1 MNDQERIALMNKIIH
16 SDGKA
21 ITEIELNKA
30 ERKVFDEISS
40 FYRILIAEHI
50 KDKENLKRSNRML
63 ENKIHKQHKELNRL
77 NKENKNLKE
86 EIKALKEVR
95 DKVDSL
101 KEDRKHL
108 LQDKN
113 AVINLTKA
121 FLDDTIDHTT
131 YEVYGLLQ
139 NYYKKLTEINLGSN
153 DSNTKTYLELKHS
166 RDHYKRLVDILK
178 RKSKEEIDTR
188 EDIILQISEQNQK
201 LVNEVNRLKEEME
214 DLEERNILA
223 FKALRLQT
231 KGK

>member
-1 MNDQERIALMNKIIH
+1 MKDTIEILMGIMAEFEKP
-16 SDGKA
+16 GKA
-21 ITEIELNKA
+21 FNLKHFANKEFYITGEESYEDLKAKIGALTRELYKA
-30 ERKVFDEISS
+30 EDHKTKLQDEI
-40 FYRILIAEHI
+40 FKL
-50 KDKENLKRSNRML
+50 
-63 ENKIHKQHKELNRL
+63 
-77 NKENKNLKE
+77 
-86 EIKALKEVR
+86 R

-101 KEDRKHL
+101 KEEKKHL

-121 FLDDTIDHTT
+121 FLDDTMNLSAVEQIRNAKK
-131 YEVYGLLQ
+131 YLNSLYGL
-139 NYYKKLTEINLGSN
+139 NIGVN

-178 RKSKEEIDTR
+178 RKSKEEIDRR

-201 LVNEVNRLKEEME
+201 LVNEVNKLKEEIE
-214 DLEERNILA
+214 DLEERNIRA

>member
-1 MNDQERIALMNKIIH
+1 MFTEKEILEFLNLFSGTNKDLKH
-16 SDGKA
+16 FTGA
-21 ITEIELNKA
+21 RVLENHLTEEQLKEKISWLRSELNLKTLELA
-30 ERKVFDEISS
+30 NKER
-40 FYRILIAEHI
+40 YYT
-50 KDKENLKRSNRML
+50 DKLENLG
-63 ENKIHKQHKELNRL
+63 Q
-77 NKENKNLKE
+77 
-86 EIKALKEVR
+86 
-95 DKVDSL
+95 KVEKL

>member
-1 MNDQERIALMNKIIH
+1 MNDQERIALMNKIIN
-16 SDGKA
+16 SDGEA

-30 ERKVFDEISS
+30 ERKVFDEVSS

-121 FLDDTIDHTT
+121 FLADTIDHTT

-139 NYYKKLTEINLGSN
+139 NYYKKLTELNLGSN

-178 RKSKEEIDTR
+178 RKSKEE
-188 EDIILQISEQNQK
+188 
-201 LVNEVNRLKEEME
+201 ME
-214 DLEERNILA
+214 DLKETYLSL
-223 FKALRLQT
+223 KP
-231 KGK
+231 

>member
-63 ENKIHKQHKELNRL
+63 ENKINKQRKELRRL
-77 NKENKNLKE
+77 HEENENLKE
-86 EIKALKEVR
+86 DL
-95 DKVDSL
+95 
-101 KEDRKHL
+101 KHL
-108 LQDKN
+108 LQDQN

-121 FLDDTIDHTT
+121 FLDDTIGHTT

-139 NYYKKLTEINLGSN
+139 NYYKKLTELNLGSN
-153 DSNTKTYLELKHS
+153 DSNIKTYLELKHS

>member
-1 MNDQERIALMNKIIH
+1 MFTEKEILEFLNSFSGTNKDLKH
-16 SDGKA
+16 FTGA
-21 ITEIELNKA
+21 RVLENHLTEEQLKEKISWLRSELNLKTLELA
-30 ERKVFDEISS
+30 NKER
-40 FYRILIAEHI
+40 YYT
-50 KDKENLKRSNRML
+50 DKLENLG
-63 ENKIHKQHKELNRL
+63 Q
-77 NKENKNLKE
+77 
-86 EIKALKEVR
+86 
-95 DKVDSL
+95 KVEKL

>member
-1 MNDQERIALMNKIIH
+1 MHTEKEILEFLNSFSGTNKDLKHLKDVKVMENH
-16 SDGKA
+16 S
-21 ITEIELNKA
+21 TEEQLKEKISWLRSELNLKTLELA
-30 ERKVFDEISS
+30 NKER
-40 FYRILIAEHI
+40 YYT
-50 KDKENLKRSNRML
+50 DKLENLGQKV
-63 ENKIHKQHKELNRL
+63 EN
-77 NKENKNLKE
+77 
-86 EIKALKEVR
+86 
-95 DKVDSL
+95 L

-121 FLDDTIDHTT
+121 FLDDIIGHTT

-139 NYYKKLTEINLGSN
+139 NYYKKLTELNLGSN

>member
-1 MNDQERIALMNKIIH
+1 MYTEKEILEFSGTNKDLKHFTGARVLENH
-16 SDGKA
+16 S
-21 ITEIELNKA
+21 TEEQLKEKISWLKSELSLKTLELA
-30 ERKVFDEISS
+30 
-40 FYRILIAEHI
+40 
-50 KDKENLKRSNRML
+50 DKECYYTDKL
-63 ENKIHKQHKELNRL
+63 EKLEQKVE
-77 NKENKNLKE
+77 NLKE
-86 EIKALKEVR
+86 E
-95 DKVDSL
+95 
-101 KEDRKHL
+101 RKHL

-121 FLDDTIDHTT
+121 FLDDTIGHTT

-139 NYYKKLTEINLGSN
+139 NYYKKLTELNLGSN

-178 RKSKEEIDTR
+178 RKSKEEIDRR

-214 DLEERNILA
+214 DLEERNMLA

>member
-1 MNDQERIALMNKIIH
+1 M
-16 SDGKA
+16 
-21 ITEIELNKA
+21 
-30 ERKVFDEISS
+30 
-40 FYRILIAEHI
+40 
-50 KDKENLKRSNRML
+50 
-63 ENKIHKQHKELNRL
+63 
-77 NKENKNLKE
+77 
-86 EIKALKEVR
+86 
-95 DKVDSL
+95 
-101 KEDRKHL
+101 
-108 LQDKN
+108 
-113 AVINLTKA
+113 TKA

>member
-1 MNDQERIALMNKIIH
+1 MFTEKEILEFLNSFSGTNKDLKH
-16 SDGKA
+16 FTGA
-21 ITEIELNKA
+21 RVLENHLTEEQLKEKISWLRSELNLKTLELA
-30 ERKVFDEISS
+30 NKER
-40 FYRILIAEHI
+40 YYT
-50 KDKENLKRSNRML
+50 DKLENLGQKV
-63 ENKIHKQHKELNRL
+63 EN
-77 NKENKNLKE
+77 
-86 EIKALKEVR
+86 
-95 DKVDSL
+95 L

>member
-1 MNDQERIALMNKIIH
+1 MKDTPEILMGIMAEYEKPGRAFDLKHFASKDFFITREETVEDLKAKIGAL
-16 SDGKA
+16 
-21 ITEIELNKA
+21 TRELYKA
-30 ERKVFDEISS
+30 EDHKTKLQDEI
-40 FYRILIAEHI
+40 FKL
-50 KDKENLKRSNRML
+50 
-63 ENKIHKQHKELNRL
+63 
-77 NKENKNLKE
+77 
-86 EIKALKEVR
+86 R

-101 KEDRKHL
+101 KEERKHL

-113 AVINLTKA
+113 AVINLTKG
-121 FLDDTIDHTT
+121 FLDDTIGHTT
-131 YEVYGLLQ
+131 YEVYELLQ
-139 NYYKKLTEINLGSN
+139 NYYKKLTELNLGSN

-166 RDHYKRLVDILK
+166 RDHYKRLLDILK
-178 RKSKEEIDTR
+178 RKSKEEIDRR

>member
-1 MNDQERIALMNKIIH
+1 MFTEKEILEFLNSFSGTNKDLKH
-16 SDGKA
+16 FTGA
-21 ITEIELNKA
+21 RVLENHLTEEQLKEKISWLRSELNLKTLELA
-30 ERKVFDEISS
+30 NKERYYTDKLENLGQKV
-40 FYRILIAEHI
+40 
-50 KDKENLKRSNRML
+50 ENLK
-63 ENKIHKQHKELNRL
+63 E
-77 NKENKNLKE
+77 
-86 EIKALKEVR
+86 
-95 DKVDSL
+95 DK
-101 KEDRKHL
+101 KHL

-139 NYYKKLTEINLGSN
+139 NYYKKLTELNLGSN

-166 RDHYKRLVDILK
+166 RDHYKRLVNIFK
-178 RKSKEEIDTR
+178 RKLKEEIDTR